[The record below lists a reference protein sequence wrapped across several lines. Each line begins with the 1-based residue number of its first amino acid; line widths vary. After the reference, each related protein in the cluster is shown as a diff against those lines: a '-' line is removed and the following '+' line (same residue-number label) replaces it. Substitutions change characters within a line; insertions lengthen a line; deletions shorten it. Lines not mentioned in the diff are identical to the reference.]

1 MDYLSLMNQKC
12 TIVVPTFYPGEIIL
26 NLLKTIPS
34 EYKILIVDN
43 GEDDELTSIIKNCPL
58 KIEHLKVGDV
68 GLGRSFNVALSKIK
82 TDYMFLTQPD
92 VTLSVNCIAYLMETI
107 QYYPK
112 AAIVS
117 PLFYDGKIYSPYD
130 FYDLKISKN
139 KKIID
144 NKKNKKKFNII
155 PAGDISV
162 EAINSTALLIDV
174 NKIKQIGGWDNNFY
188 TYLEDIDLCLRLRQ
202 KNYEIIKT
210 PSAII
215 KHSGFESHHEKNKE
229 KMNISRNW
237 NFCWSSIY
245 FLKKHRSKF
254 FFIKCFFFK
263 IAKYQI
269 KIIIYFLLN
278 RKFKLKLY
286 RVKLDACINFILGKS
301 FKESRW
307 KN

>member
-1 MDYLSLMNQKC
+1 MNQKC
-12 TIVVPTFYPGEIIL
+12 TIVVPAFYPGNIML
-26 NLLKTIPS
+26 NLLKSIPS

-43 GEDDELTSIIKNCPL
+43 GEDEDLTSIIKHSRL

-68 GLGRSFNVALSKIK
+68 GLGRSFNIALSKIK

-92 VTLSVNCIAYLMETI
+92 VTLSENCITYLIKTI
-107 QYYPK
+107 QNYPK
-112 AAIVS
+112 AAIAS
-117 PLFYDGKIYSPYD
+117 PLFYDGEIYSPYD

-139 KKIID
+139 KKIIET
-144 NKKNKKKFNII
+144 KKKKKFNII
-155 PAGDISV
+155 PTGDMSV

-210 PSAII
+210 PSALI
-215 KHSGFESHHEKNKE
+215 KHSGFESHQEKNKD

-245 FLKKHRSKF
+245 FSKKHRSKL
-254 FFIKCFFFK
+254 FFFK
-263 IAKYQI
+263 YFFLQITKYQI
-269 KIIIYFLLN
+269 KIIINVLLN

-286 RVKLDACINFILGKS
+286 RVRLDACVNFILGKS
-301 FKESRW
+301 FNESKW